1 MPLINMDF
9 DGLRTAI
16 IEMLSGV
23 SVEVDVSSFQNDMT
37 SFVNKDDVFTYLIH
51 LGYLANKET
60 SVHDRKSVHLMRK
73 DKKLKIRTATMD
85 DLEMIAAVEAECFP
99 AAEAATKEEFAK
111 RLQHYSDHF
120 WLMFEGEKRIAFVD
134 GFVTDEADLT
144 DEMYEKAELH
154 NEHGAWQMIFGVST
168 IPACRRHGYA
178 GELICR
184 AIQDA
189 KKQGR
194 KGLVLTCKDRLVP
207 YYAKFGFVN
216 EGVSDS
222 AHGNVVWNQMRLTL

>member
-1 MPLINMDF
+1 M
-9 DGLRTAI
+9 I
-16 IEMLSGV
+16 I
-23 SVEVDVSSFQNDMT
+23 
-37 SFVNKDDVFTYLIH
+37 KY
-51 LGYLANKET
+51 
-60 SVHDRKSVHLMRK
+60 
-73 DKKLKIRTATMD
+73 ATTED
-85 DLEMIAAVEAECFP
+85 IAAIAAVEADCFP
-99 AAEAATKEEFAK
+99 PAEAATEKEFIERVK
-111 RLQHYSDHF
+111 YYGNHF
-120 WLMFEGEKRIAFVD
+120 WLMYEGEKLIAFVD

-154 NEHGAWQMIFGVST
+154 NEHGAWQMIFGVNT